1 MDAPNQTSKIKII
14 LNSKYSTVWSDP
26 NRKDNISFSLTF
38 LIWWQSQYILLQ
50 DSIHGDLD
58 VETQRKILDSL
69 SPHTDQEPGPSHR
82 ATGHHQSSPVKRR
95 PCVYFLSGFC
105 RNGLSC
111 PDYHGL
117 DFDPCELEDI
127 QEPDDVMYIH
137 IMSTLTVSV
146 CENDVFLLAQKF
158 KKNKQCGISVLVACV
173 LIVRSS
179 F

>member
-1 MDAPNQTSKIKII
+1 M
-14 LNSKYSTVWSDP
+14 
-26 NRKDNISFSLTF
+26 
-38 LIWWQSQYILLQ
+38 LLQ

-69 SPHTDQEPGPSHR
+69 SPHTDQEPGPFHR
-82 ATGHHQSSPVKRR
+82 ATGQHQLSPVKRR

-137 IMSTLTVSV
+137 TMPTLTVSV
-146 CENDVFLLAQKF
+146 
-158 KKNKQCGISVLVACV
+158 
-173 LIVRSS
+173 
-179 F
+179 